1 MNFVKKMFL
10 FSKLPRHMLK
20 HTVEDSPHLPR
31 GVNKPPA
38 SADEV
43 GETDFLI
50 CNFFIIEHA
59 SKVNKQLPNVEVY
72 GGAAFNDTSYG

>member
-1 MNFVKKMFL
+1 MF
-10 FSKLPRHMLK
+10 K
-20 HTVEDSPHLPR
+20 HAVEDSPPPR

-38 SADEV
+38 SADDV
-43 GETDFLI
+43 GETDLLI

-59 SKVNKQLPNVEVY
+59 GKVNKQLLNVEVY